1 MIGARLS
8 SFYFFYFAV
17 LGALVP
23 FWGPYLRSLGFGASE
38 IGELMAILLGTKLV
52 APYIWGWIG
61 DHSGRRMPV
70 IRLASLLAAIS
81 FGGVLAGDSYLWLAA
96 VMLLF
101 SFFWNAALPQ
111 FEAITLNHLG
121 SRVSRYGRIRLWG
134 SVGFIAAVLLLGP
147 ALEQYGYRLLPW
159 VVWGLLL
166 ALWVGTLLVPERR
179 DTRSSHS
186 GGSVLSVLRRP
197 EVIALFIAC
206 FLAKASHGPY
216 YGFFTIYLEDAGYGG
231 TAIGALWAL
240 GVVAEI
246 GVFLL
251 MPRLLP
257 WAGPRA
263 LMLVAL
269 VLTTVR
275 WLLIA
280 AFVDKIPVL
289 ITAQLLHMA
298 SFGLY
303 HAVAVHF
310 IHRFFTG
317 PVQGRGQALY
327 SSLSFG
333 AGGAVGSL
341 ASGYLWEDLGASAVF
356 TIAASGAAVASLVA
370 WWGLPRSDEGG
381 NERGDE
387 RAEPHNSR
395 QE

>member
-1 MIGARLS
+1 MIGLRLS

-23 FWGPYLRSLGFGASE
+23 YWGPYLRSLGFGASE
-38 IGELMAILLGTKLV
+38 IGELMAILLGTKLI
-52 APYIWGWIG
+52 APYIWGWIA
-61 DHSGRRMPV
+61 DRRGRRMPV
-70 IRLASLLAAIS
+70 IRLAGFLAVLS
-81 FGGVLAGDSYLWLAA
+81 FGAVLLGDAYFWLAG

-111 FEAITLNHLG
+111 FEAVTLNHLG
-121 SRVSRYGRIRLWG
+121 DRVSRYGRIRLWG
-134 SVGFIAAVLLLGP
+134 SVGFIASVVLLGP
-147 ALEQYGYRLLPW
+147 LLENAGFRLLPW
-159 VVWGLLL
+159 IVWGLLL
-166 ALWVGTLLVPERR
+166 AMWLGTLTVPERGDDR
-179 DTRSSHS
+179 PRPT
-186 GGSVLSVLRRP
+186 GAGSVMAVLRRP
-197 EVIALFIAC
+197 EVIALFMAC

-216 YGFFTIYLEDAGYGG
+216 YGFFTLYLQDVGYGG
-231 TAIGALWAL
+231 TAIGWFWAL
-240 GVVAEI
+240 GVIAEI

-251 MPRLLP
+251 MPRLMP

-269 VLTTVR
+269 GLTALR

-280 AFVDKIPVL
+280 GFVDKIPVL
-289 ITAQLLHMA
+289 IVAQLLHMA

-341 ASGYLWEDLGASAVF
+341 AGGYLWDGVGPSVVFMSA
-356 TIAASGAAVASLVA
+356 AASAAVAFAIA
-370 WWGLPRSDEGG
+370 WWGLPRRDESAIIH
-381 NERGDE
+381 R
-387 RAEPHNSR
+387 
-395 QE
+395 